1 MIDGHRNSL
10 LQQHATQDIKLKGL
24 FVQKPSSANQVRQ
37 AIAQAHPLTT
47 QVGQV
52 RLFASALN
60 PYLNYINTVY
70 ECLYLNTFIH
80 IFSNY
85 CQPPSIHRT
94 MGPNSSPKP
103 WLTRRPAK
111 ALGLTIF
118 NPASLPRIT
127 PIWSD
132 STRPTVL
139 RYSTAMCSSYCRKSE
154 TWRRTGCSATTTI
167 SPKLHGADGG

>member
-1 MIDGHRNSL
+1 MIDRHRNSL

-37 AIAQAHPLTT
+37 AIAQAHPLTA

-70 ECLYLNTFIH
+70 ECLYLNTFVH

-85 CQPPSIHRT
+85 CQPFPIT
-94 MGPNSSPKP
+94 LD
-103 WLTRRPAK
+103 LTRHTARQLAPAK
-111 ALGLTIF
+111 I
-118 NPASLPRIT
+118 
-127 PIWSD
+127 
-132 STRPTVL
+132 
-139 RYSTAMCSSYCRKSE
+139 
-154 TWRRTGCSATTTI
+154 
-167 SPKLHGADGG
+167 KL

>member
-1 MIDGHRNSL
+1 MIDRHRNSL
-10 LQQHATQDIKLKGL
+10 LQQHATQDIRLKGL

-70 ECLYLNTFIH
+70 ECLYLNTFVH

-85 CQPPSIHRT
+85 CQPQVT
-94 MGPNSSPKP
+94 PNWSCMRAA
-103 WLTRRPAK
+103 WA
-111 ALGLTIF
+111 
-118 NPASLPRIT
+118 ASLRRA
-127 PIWSD
+127 SA
-132 STRPTVL
+132 SANSR
-139 RYSTAMCSSYCRKSE
+139 SSVSR
-154 TWRRTGCSATTTI
+154 
-167 SPKLHGADGG
+167 

>member
-1 MIDGHRNSL
+1 MIDRHRNSL
-10 LQQHATQDIKLKGL
+10 LQQHATQDIRLKGL

-70 ECLYLNTFIH
+70 ECLYLNTFVH

-85 CQPPSIHRT
+85 CQPHDGHSVLNTKTTDLQNRE
-94 MGPNSSPKP
+94 
-103 WLTRRPAK
+103 TR
-111 ALGLTIF
+111 L
-118 NPASLPRIT
+118 
-127 PIWSD
+127 
-132 STRPTVL
+132 V
-139 RYSTAMCSSYCRKSE
+139 STA
-154 TWRRTGCSATTTI
+154 TI
-167 SPKLHGADGG
+167 SGATRKRKNHEKSRQGCAC

>member
-1 MIDGHRNSL
+1 MIDRHRNSL

-70 ECLYLNTFIH
+70 ECLYLNTFVH

-85 CQPPSIHRT
+85 CQPSALATQRLH
-94 MGPNSSPKP
+94 PNVLNWYCRPQDDIQSFQYTAPKP
-103 WLTRRPAK
+103 KFR
-111 ALGLTIF
+111 
-118 NPASLPRIT
+118 
-127 PIWSD
+127 
-132 STRPTVL
+132 
-139 RYSTAMCSSYCRKSE
+139 
-154 TWRRTGCSATTTI
+154 
-167 SPKLHGADGG
+167 

>member
-10 LQQHATQDIKLKGL
+10 LQQHATQDIRLKGL

-60 PYLNYINTVY
+60 PYLNYINSVY
-70 ECLYLNTFIH
+70 ECLYLNTFVH

-85 CQPPSIHRT
+85 CQPFRIRKMKLATEESI
-94 MGPNSSPKP
+94 
-103 WLTRRPAK
+103 
-111 ALGLTIF
+111 
-118 NPASLPRIT
+118 RIT
-127 PIWSD
+127 PVI
-132 STRPTVL
+132 
-139 RYSTAMCSSYCRKSE
+139 RKNAHSE
-154 TWRRTGCSATTTI
+154 YRALLPIQSGRSR
-167 SPKLHGADGG
+167 

>member
-10 LQQHATQDIKLKGL
+10 LQQHATQDIRLKGL

-70 ECLYLNTFIH
+70 ECLYLNTFVH
-80 IFSNY
+80 IFSNH
-85 CQPPSIHRT
+85 CQPQRRLRSMKSRT
-94 MGPNSSPKP
+94 FCCCSGRRLSKKSAAAAITSGLPACTAAVFSS
-103 WLTRRPAK
+103 
-111 ALGLTIF
+111 
-118 NPASLPRIT
+118 
-127 PIWSD
+127 
-132 STRPTVL
+132 
-139 RYSTAMCSSYCRKSE
+139 
-154 TWRRTGCSATTTI
+154 
-167 SPKLHGADGG
+167 

>member
-1 MIDGHRNSL
+1 MIDRHRNSL

-70 ECLYLNTFIH
+70 QCLYLNTFVH
-80 IFSNY
+80 ICSNY
-85 CQPPSIHRT
+85 CQPLAAVAYANQLLFESEARAKRVPSSLVHTTTSSGASVT
-94 MGPNSSPKP
+94 MPTSLSVRS
-103 WLTRRPAK
+103 TSRPA
-111 ALGLTIF
+111 
-118 NPASLPRIT
+118 
-127 PIWSD
+127 
-132 STRPTVL
+132 
-139 RYSTAMCSSYCRKSE
+139 
-154 TWRRTGCSATTTI
+154 
-167 SPKLHGADGG
+167 